1 MTPEERLPGLSNR
14 ELLEELALAELPE
27 ELWIEV
33 GLRLGVDHGASHTTE
48 APEARGAG
56 VASRRS
62 GRANRR
68 PRAPRRA
75 TDPGP
80 RGSHVGHIGAPMP

>member
-48 APEARGAG
+48 APEARGARW
-56 VASRRS
+56 RRFAALWT
-62 GRANRR
+62 GQPEA
-68 PRAPRRA
+68 A
-75 TDPGP
+75 
-80 RGSHVGHIGAPMP
+80 GSETRN